1 MITSSWRKWLRRVTE
16 AARRFWSG
24 RGASA
29 VLESVCGICCTV
41 VIVGGVFEVA
51 NRLFV
56 DDLLGRAAHA
66 VARDNAVQ
74 ASAAGSETQLI
85 KRAWEAIR
93 AEVGDRFHPD
103 FVRVEID
110 VYDDPS
116 AMLRGEK
123 SEGRNGRLGGDAG
136 DMVVVRLRF
145 EPRTPLAKVRR
156 QLAAEESGEPPV
168 RAVAVARNERILEL
182 PQPAH
187 EAVEVASVQ

>member
-116 AMLRGEK
+116 AMLRGET
-123 SEGRNGRLGGDAG
+123 SEGQNGGLGGDAG

-145 EPRTPLAKVRR
+145 EPQTPP
-156 QLAAEESGEPPV
+156 AEESGESPVRAPV

>member
-1 MITSSWRKWLRRVTE
+1 MITSSWRKWVRRVTE

-116 AMLRGEK
+116 AMLRGET
-123 SEGRNGRLGGDAG
+123 SQGRNGGLGGDAG

-145 EPRTPLAKVRR
+145 EPQTPP
-156 QLAAEESGEPPV
+156 AEESGESPVRAPV